1 MVADMRILAATL
13 AGSGALVVAVALGAV
28 MGGIVGEEPAGME
41 IAWWFAAAG
50 AALVL
55 VGLAVEI
62 ARRRGLRR

>member
-13 AGSGALVVAVALGAV
+13 AGFGALVVAVALGAV
-28 MGGIVGEEPAGME
+28 MGGIAGEEPAGME

-55 VGLAVEI
+55 VGLVVEI

>member
-1 MVADMRILAATL
+1 MRILAASV
-13 AGSGALVVAVALGAV
+13 AGIGALTLAVALGAV
-28 MGGIVGEEPAGME
+28 VGGIAGEEPAGIE

-55 VGLAVEI
+55 AGLGVEL